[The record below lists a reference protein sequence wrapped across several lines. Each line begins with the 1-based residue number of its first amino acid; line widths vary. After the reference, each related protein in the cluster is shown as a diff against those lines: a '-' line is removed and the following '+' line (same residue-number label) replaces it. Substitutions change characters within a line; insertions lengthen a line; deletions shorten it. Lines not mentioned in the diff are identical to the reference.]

1 MKSGLVALVGRPNVG
16 KSTLLNALLG
26 QKLAIVSDKPQTTRS
41 AVRGVLHRPE
51 GQIVLVDTP
60 GLHKPRTL
68 LGQRLNDLVRGTL
81 AEVDLILQLVDA
93 AAGVG
98 AGDRFLAAELV
109 AAARGAR
116 ERSYA
121 PYSGFRVGAALLT
134 AQGDVV
140 TAANVENASYGLAIC
155 AERSAVVAAVAAGSR
170 SFVSIA
176 VAGNG
181 PDPVTPCGACR
192 QVLREFPKGPDL
204 EVLCAGEAGD
214 ALVTTTLGAL
224 LPDSFG
230 PEDLR
235 GSGP

>member
-1 MKSGLVALVGRPNVG
+1 MMRP
-16 KSTLLNALLG
+16 S
-26 QKLAIVSDKPQTTRS
+26 
-41 AVRGVLHRPE
+41 
-51 GQIVLVDTP
+51 
-60 GLHKPRTL
+60 
-68 LGQRLNDLVRGTL
+68 
-81 AEVDLILQLVDA
+81 
-93 AAGVG
+93 
-98 AGDRFLAAELV
+98 AAELV
-109 AAARGAR
+109 AAARAAR

-170 SFVSIA
+170 SFESIA

-192 QVLREFPKGPDL
+192 QVLREFPKGVDL

-214 ALVTTTLGAL
+214 ALVATTLGAL

-230 PEDLR
+230 PEDLT
-235 GSGP
+235 GGPGASGPGPRSDR